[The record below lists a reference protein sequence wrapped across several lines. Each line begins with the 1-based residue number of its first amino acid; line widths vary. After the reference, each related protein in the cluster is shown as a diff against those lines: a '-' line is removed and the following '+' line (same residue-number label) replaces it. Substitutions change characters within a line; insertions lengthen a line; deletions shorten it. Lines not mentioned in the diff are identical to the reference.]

1 MMMVMIVKDV
11 MLNVPVV
18 LHTINVVMM
27 DVLILENNLLQL
39 VHVQS
44 DISKFLNIVKP
55 VTINV

>member
-1 MMMVMIVKDV
+1 MVMIVKDV

-44 DISKFLNIVKP
+44 DISKFLNIVKH